1 MAIGVIFSFPGA
13 TSEQYDEVSRG
24 LNSGQLLWL
33 LAGWPGGGFP
43 MSPAR
48 HPTVSLGCTASAPSP
63 VN

>member
-33 LAGWPGGGFP
+33 LAGWPGGGCLSHVAGATP
-43 MSPAR
+43 DGLSR
-48 HPTVSLGCTASAPSP
+48 LYSLSAIAC
-63 VN
+63 